1 MKRRLMICS
10 MGVCPCRGKD
20 IMAWEGTKNG
30 VFTIRSAYHLAL
42 ERFEKEEGCCSNNH
56 LAQSL

>member
-1 MKRRLMICS
+1 
-10 MGVCPCRGKD
+10 
-20 IMAWEGTKNG
+20 MAWEGTKNG